1 MPYDAELHINYYIH
15 MLLKVLY
22 IPGANS
28 EYFFSSHT
36 RFSLSTVASPLIK

>member
-22 IPGANS
+22 IFLARIPNTVVP
-28 EYFFSSHT
+28 FF
-36 RFSLSTVASPLIK
+36 